1 MAYPVFHTRAAMA
14 KGSLLASNEALFEED
29 YLLRTLGRIGYEPDT
44 ALAELVANAWDAGA
58 AKVNVIIP
66 DEKDGLLTVE
76 DDGHGMT
83 PEQFRAR
90 WMKLGYNR
98 HRGQGS
104 AVQFPK
110 ERLDWIRQAFGR
122 NGIGRHGLLCFSD
135 HYTVET
141 WVDGAL
147 STFVIGTENHSTSPF
162 YIKEERKGTR
172 SGHGTR
178 LAVIVEKHLPKPDTI
193 RGVLA
198 ARFLHDPRFVVEVN
212 GVSVLLSEHQGLIK
226 TQALHVTE
234 DHQVMAHVVDAAS
247 PGRSNRYQGI
257 AFWVNKRLV
266 GLPSWTVGSTAVI
279 DGRSRFAKRHAI
291 VIQCGD
297 EWLSQI
303 EGDWSR
309 FKNTELARSLF
320 GAVNSYAQSV
330 FDELSE
336 DLIEEQSEEAL
347 MRNRETFRSLPTGAR
362 LEVARFTQELVH
374 EQPGIQ
380 SESLHQAVRAVIR
393 LQEAR
398 SGASLLARLEKLADS
413 DIDGLD
419 RLLEQW
425 TVQDAL
431 TVLDEI
437 DRRLSVIAAIEK
449 LGSDEQADELHT
461 LHPLVT
467 KARWLFGPE
476 FDSAEYASNNT
487 LQTVATRVFKAR
499 IENQSFSNPK
509 KRPDLVV
516 LKDSTLCVVGTEA
529 FDSSSEHLCTVRD
542 VLLIELKKGRSTI
555 GRSEMSQAVSYVEDL
570 LADGGLSGMPMIHAF
585 VVGHT
590 VASGQ
595 FKKELKD
602 GDERRRGAV
611 TPVTYSWLTDTAN
624 RRLHG
629 LRERIPSRYD
639 DASGYALVAKI
650 MGTASQAPLIEESD

>member
-1 MAYPVFHTRAAMA
+1 MA
-14 KGSLLASNEALFEED
+14 KGNRPASGEALFEDD
-29 YLLRTLGRIGYEPDT
+29 YLLRTLGRIGYEPET

-58 AKVNVIIP
+58 AKVKVIIP
-66 DEKDGLLTVE
+66 EELDGVLTVE

-98 HRGQGS
+98 SKGQGS
-104 AVQFPK
+104 AVHFPE
-110 ERLDWIRQAFGR
+110 ERADWTRHAFGR
-122 NGIGRHGLLCFSD
+122 NGVGRHGLLCFSD
-135 HYTVET
+135 HYTLET
-141 WVDGAL
+141 WIGGKQ
-147 STFVIGTENHSTSPF
+147 STYVIGTENHATSPF
-162 YIKEERKGTR
+162 YIKEESHEAR

-178 LAVIVEKHLPKPDTI
+178 LMVVVEKHLPKPDTI
-193 RGVLA
+193 RSVLS

-212 GVSVLLSEHQGLIK
+212 GVSVPLSEHRGLIK
-226 TQALHVTE
+226 S
-234 DHQVMAHVVDAAS
+234 QVLEVAHGYQVHAHVVDAAS

-257 AFWVNKRLV
+257 AFWVNNRLV
-266 GLPSWTVGSTAVI
+266 GLPSWTVGATALI

-297 EWLSQI
+297 EWLPEI

-309 FKNTELARSLF
+309 FKNTELVRDLF
-320 GAVNSYAQSV
+320 QAVNRYAQAV

-336 DLIEEQSEEAL
+336 GFIEEQSEDAL
-347 MRNRETFRSLPTGAR
+347 MRNREKFRDLPIGAR

-380 SESLHQAVRAVIR
+380 PESLHQAVRAVIK

-398 SGASLLARLEKLADS
+398 SGASLLARLEKLDEAD
-413 DIDGLD
+413 IEGLD

-449 LGSDEQADELHT
+449 LGGDENADELHT

-476 FDSAEYASNNT
+476 FDSAEFASNNT
-487 LQTVATRVFKAR
+487 LRTVAERVFKVR
-499 IENQSFSNPK
+499 IESQSFLNPK
-509 KRPDLVV
+509 QRPDLVI

-555 GRSEMSQAVSYVEDL
+555 GKKEMFQAVSYVEDL
-570 LADGGLSGMPMIHAF
+570 LADGGLSGLPTIHAF

-590 VASGQ
+590 VSSGQ

-602 GDERRRGAV
+602 GDERRRGSV

-629 LRERIPSRYD
+629 LKSRIPSRYD
-639 DASGYALVAKI
+639 DASGYALVEKI
-650 MGTASQAPLIEESD
+650 MGSASQAPLLGDG